1 MEQGKNEDT
10 DMGKKID
17 LETLRQQ
24 IQGLPIDKELKH
36 DLLDAISDKK
46 RYGLV
51 WEESEEEAQEIMQEY
66 LPVFK
71 EDESKRLDSAPE
83 GSPNHVLI
91 EGDNLN
97 ALTALTYTHAGK
109 IDVIYIDPPYNTG
122 NKDFVYNDSF
132 VDKED
137 GYRHS
142 KWLSFMNKRL
152 KIAKKLLSD
161 KGVIFISI
169 DDNEQAQVKLL
180 CDEIF
185 GEINFIATLPT
196 IMNLKGNQ
204 DEFGFAGTHEYT
216 LVYCLCHDI
225 CSLNQLPVEE
235 EELDDWLSDEKG
247 YYKKG
252 ANLKSTGINAPKERR
267 PNLYYPILV
276 DSKTLVVST
285 ISEEEFSKIYNR
297 DLKQH
302 NEFYIA
308 ELRNKYEKLGYYFLL
323 PITNGKGM
331 SWRWSWQKVK
341 TTSAEIIVN
350 VNGNDVSLYKKQRP
364 QMGDLPSKKPK
375 SVFYKPEYSS
385 GNGKAEIVSILG
397 DNIFGYPKPLRLM
410 VDILTI
416 ASSTDATILDFFA
429 GSGTTLHATMQLNS
443 EDGGHR
449 QCILVTNNENGICE
463 KVTYERNKRVIQ
475 GYTTPKGEQVPGLT
489 NNNLRYY
496 KTEFVPR
503 ENSVKNRRALMASCI
518 DLLCIKNNIY
528 HEKETFGGR
537 KFKKSV
543 LRYFKD
549 NAGQMLVVLD
559 ERVISL
565 IVPMMAEI
573 ATKDN
578 PLKVYVYSDGAYAY
592 DDEFKEV
599 LPFIQLSALPAAFI
613 QALESEDVLPEQK
626 VKEEEIAEFNEEE
639 MQEALNDT
647 YNYVEKEG
655 DNDND

>member
-1 MEQGKNEDT
+1 
-10 DMGKKID
+10 MGKKID
-17 LETLRQQ
+17 LQTLRQQ
-24 IQGLPIDKELKH
+24 IQEFPIDKELKH
-36 DLLDAISDKK
+36 DLLEAISDKK

-51 WEESEEEAQEIMQEY
+51 WEEGEEEAQEIMQEY

-71 EDESKRLDSAPE
+71 EDESKRLDSVPE

-142 KWLSFMNKRL
+142 KWLSFMDKRL

-169 DDNEQAQVKLL
+169 DDNEQASLRLL
-180 CDEIF
+180 CDEVF
-185 GEINFIATLPT
+185 GEHNCLVNMVWDLGSGTSAGHFTRAHEYILVYALNRNNIPNFSGGEGVIDDRAIKKKSIKNAESEYFFKAGTKFEASDGFELTGEWGGSEKTRLVKGRFICENKQLKEDVVLAACWTQRNQMDSFFSGKETFDSKGQKVLEFYFRDNGKLYCRKERDTINPPSVLRNIATTKQGSAL
-196 IMNLKGNQ
+196 LKDMFDGQ
-204 DEFGFAGTHEYT
+204 
-216 LVYCLCHDI
+216 
-225 CSLNQLPVEE
+225 
-235 EELDDWLSDEKG
+235 
-247 YYKKG
+247 
-252 ANLKSTGINAPKERR
+252 
-267 PNLYYPILV
+267 
-276 DSKTLVVST
+276 VVFD
-285 ISEEEFSKIYNR
+285 FSKPI
-297 DLKQH
+297 
-302 NEFYIA
+302 
-308 ELRNKYEKLGYYFLL
+308 KLLQFLL
-323 PITNGKGM
+323 SLRSPN
-331 SWRWSWQKVK
+331 
-341 TTSAEIIVN
+341 AIV
-350 VNGNDVSLYKKQRP
+350 
-364 QMGDLPSKKPK
+364 
-375 SVFYKPEYSS
+375 
-385 GNGKAEIVSILG
+385 
-397 DNIFGYPKPLRLM
+397 
-410 VDILTI
+410 
-416 ASSTDATILDFFA
+416 LDFFA

-528 HEKETFGGR
+528 HEEESFGGR

-543 LRYFKD
+543 LRYFKN

-559 ERVISL
+559 ERVVSL
-565 IVPMMAEI
+565 IVPMIAEV

-599 LPFIQLSALPAAFI
+599 LPFIELSALPAAFI

-639 MQEALNDT
+639 MQEALHDT
-647 YNYVEKEG
+647 YNYVEKKG

>member
-1 MEQGKNEDT
+1 MEQGKNENT

-17 LETLRQQ
+17 LQTLRQQ
-24 IQGLPIDKELKH
+24 IQEFPIDKELKH
-36 DLLDAISDKK
+36 DLLEAISDKK

-71 EDESKRLDSAPE
+71 EDESKRLDSVPE

-142 KWLSFMNKRL
+142 KWLSFMDKRL

-169 DDNEQAQVKLL
+169 DDNEQASLRLL
-180 CDEIF
+180 CDEVF
-185 GEINFIATLPT
+185 GEHNCLVNMVWDLGSGTSAGHFTRAHEYILVYALNRNNIPNFSGGEGVIDDRAIKKKSIKNAESEYFFKAGTKFEASDGFELTGEWGGSEKTRLVKGRFICENKQLKEDVVLAACWTQRNQMDSFFSGKETFDSKGQKVLEFYFRDNGKLYCRKERDTINPPSVLRNIATTKQGSAL
-196 IMNLKGNQ
+196 LKDMFDGQ
-204 DEFGFAGTHEYT
+204 
-216 LVYCLCHDI
+216 
-225 CSLNQLPVEE
+225 
-235 EELDDWLSDEKG
+235 
-247 YYKKG
+247 
-252 ANLKSTGINAPKERR
+252 
-267 PNLYYPILV
+267 
-276 DSKTLVVST
+276 VVFD
-285 ISEEEFSKIYNR
+285 FSKPI
-297 DLKQH
+297 
-302 NEFYIA
+302 
-308 ELRNKYEKLGYYFLL
+308 KLLQFLL
-323 PITNGKGM
+323 SLRSPN
-331 SWRWSWQKVK
+331 
-341 TTSAEIIVN
+341 AIV
-350 VNGNDVSLYKKQRP
+350 
-364 QMGDLPSKKPK
+364 
-375 SVFYKPEYSS
+375 
-385 GNGKAEIVSILG
+385 
-397 DNIFGYPKPLRLM
+397 
-410 VDILTI
+410 
-416 ASSTDATILDFFA
+416 LDFFA

-443 EDGGHR
+443 EDEGHR

-528 HEKETFGGR
+528 HEEESFGGR

-543 LRYFKD
+543 LRYFKN

-559 ERVISL
+559 ERVVSL
-565 IVPMMAEI
+565 IVPMIAEV

-599 LPFIQLSALPAAFI
+599 LPFIELSALPAAFI

-639 MQEALNDT
+639 MQEALHDT
-647 YNYVEKEG
+647 YNYVEKKG

>member
-1 MEQGKNEDT
+1 MEQGKNENT

-17 LETLRQQ
+17 LQTLRQQ
-24 IQGLPIDKELKH
+24 IQEFPIDKELKH
-36 DLLDAISDKK
+36 DLLEAISDKK

-71 EDESKRLDSAPE
+71 EDESKRLDSVPE

-142 KWLSFMNKRL
+142 KWLSFMDKRL

-169 DDNEQAQVKLL
+169 DDNEQASLRLL
-180 CDEIF
+180 CDEVF
-185 GEINFIATLPT
+185 GEHNCLVNMVWDLGSGTSAGHFTRAHEYILVYALNRNNIPNFSGGEGVIDDRAIKKKSIKNAESEYFFKAGTKFEASDGFELTGEWGGSEKTRLVKGRFICENKQLKEDVVLAACWTQRNQMDSFFSGKETFDSKGQKVLEFYFRDNGKLYCRKERDTINPPSVLRNIATTKQGSAL
-196 IMNLKGNQ
+196 LKDMFDGQ
-204 DEFGFAGTHEYT
+204 
-216 LVYCLCHDI
+216 
-225 CSLNQLPVEE
+225 
-235 EELDDWLSDEKG
+235 
-247 YYKKG
+247 
-252 ANLKSTGINAPKERR
+252 
-267 PNLYYPILV
+267 
-276 DSKTLVVST
+276 VVFD
-285 ISEEEFSKIYNR
+285 FSKPI
-297 DLKQH
+297 
-302 NEFYIA
+302 
-308 ELRNKYEKLGYYFLL
+308 KLLQFLL
-323 PITNGKGM
+323 SLRSPN
-331 SWRWSWQKVK
+331 
-341 TTSAEIIVN
+341 AIV
-350 VNGNDVSLYKKQRP
+350 
-364 QMGDLPSKKPK
+364 
-375 SVFYKPEYSS
+375 
-385 GNGKAEIVSILG
+385 
-397 DNIFGYPKPLRLM
+397 
-410 VDILTI
+410 
-416 ASSTDATILDFFA
+416 LDFFA
-429 GSGTTLHATMQLNS
+429 GSGTTLHTTMQLNS

-528 HEKETFGGR
+528 HEEESFGGR

-543 LRYFKD
+543 LRYFKN

-559 ERVISL
+559 ERVVSL
-565 IVPMMAEI
+565 IVPMIAEV

-599 LPFIQLSALPAAFI
+599 LPFIELSALPAAFI

-639 MQEALNDT
+639 MQEALHDT
-647 YNYVEKEG
+647 YNYVEKKG

>member
-1 MEQGKNEDT
+1 
-10 DMGKKID
+10 MGKKID
-17 LETLRQQ
+17 LQTLRQQ
-24 IQGLPIDKELKH
+24 IQEFPIDKELKH
-36 DLLDAISDKK
+36 DLLEAISDKK

-71 EDESKRLDSAPE
+71 EDESKRLDSVPE

-142 KWLSFMNKRL
+142 KWLSFMDKRL

-169 DDNEQAQVKLL
+169 DDNEQASLRLL
-180 CDEIF
+180 CDEVF
-185 GEINFIATLPT
+185 GEHNCLVNMVWDLGSGTSAGHFTRAHEYILVYALNRNNIPNFSGGEGVIDDRAIKKKSIKNAESEYFFKAGTKFEASDGFELTGEWGGSEKTRLVKGRFICENKQLKEDVVLAACWTQRNQMDSFFSGKETFDSKGQKVLEFYFRDNGKLYCRKERDTINPPSVLRNIATTKQGSAL
-196 IMNLKGNQ
+196 LKDMFDGQ
-204 DEFGFAGTHEYT
+204 
-216 LVYCLCHDI
+216 
-225 CSLNQLPVEE
+225 
-235 EELDDWLSDEKG
+235 
-247 YYKKG
+247 
-252 ANLKSTGINAPKERR
+252 
-267 PNLYYPILV
+267 
-276 DSKTLVVST
+276 VVFD
-285 ISEEEFSKIYNR
+285 FSKPI
-297 DLKQH
+297 
-302 NEFYIA
+302 
-308 ELRNKYEKLGYYFLL
+308 KLLQFLL
-323 PITNGKGM
+323 SLRSPN
-331 SWRWSWQKVK
+331 
-341 TTSAEIIVN
+341 AIV
-350 VNGNDVSLYKKQRP
+350 
-364 QMGDLPSKKPK
+364 
-375 SVFYKPEYSS
+375 
-385 GNGKAEIVSILG
+385 
-397 DNIFGYPKPLRLM
+397 
-410 VDILTI
+410 
-416 ASSTDATILDFFA
+416 LDFFA

-475 GYTTPKGEQVPGLT
+475 GYTTPKGEQVLGLT

-528 HEKETFGGR
+528 HEEESFGGR

-543 LRYFKD
+543 LRYFKN

-559 ERVISL
+559 ERVVSL
-565 IVPMMAEI
+565 IVPMIAEV

-599 LPFIQLSALPAAFI
+599 LPFIELSALPAAFI

-639 MQEALNDT
+639 MQEALHDT
-647 YNYVEKEG
+647 YNYVEKKG

>member
-1 MEQGKNEDT
+1 
-10 DMGKKID
+10 MGKKID
-17 LETLRQQ
+17 LQTLRQQ
-24 IQGLPIDKELKH
+24 IQEFPIDKELKH
-36 DLLDAISDKK
+36 DLLEAISDKK

-71 EDESKRLDSAPE
+71 EDESKRLDSVPE

-142 KWLSFMNKRL
+142 KWLSFMDKRL

-169 DDNEQAQVKLL
+169 DDNEQASLRLL
-180 CDEIF
+180 CDEVF
-185 GEINFIATLPT
+185 GEHNCLVNMVWDLGSGTSAGHFTRAHEYILVYALNRNNIPNFSGGEGVIDDRAIKKKSIKNAESEYFFKAGTKFEASDGFELTGEWGGSEKTRLVKGRFICENKQLKEDVVLAACWTQRNQMDSFFSGKETFDSKGQKVLEFYFRDNGKLYCRKERDTINPPSVLRNIATTKQGSAL
-196 IMNLKGNQ
+196 LKDMFDGQ
-204 DEFGFAGTHEYT
+204 
-216 LVYCLCHDI
+216 
-225 CSLNQLPVEE
+225 
-235 EELDDWLSDEKG
+235 
-247 YYKKG
+247 
-252 ANLKSTGINAPKERR
+252 
-267 PNLYYPILV
+267 
-276 DSKTLVVST
+276 VVFD
-285 ISEEEFSKIYNR
+285 FSKPI
-297 DLKQH
+297 
-302 NEFYIA
+302 
-308 ELRNKYEKLGYYFLL
+308 KLLQFLL
-323 PITNGKGM
+323 SLRSPN
-331 SWRWSWQKVK
+331 
-341 TTSAEIIVN
+341 AIV
-350 VNGNDVSLYKKQRP
+350 
-364 QMGDLPSKKPK
+364 
-375 SVFYKPEYSS
+375 
-385 GNGKAEIVSILG
+385 
-397 DNIFGYPKPLRLM
+397 
-410 VDILTI
+410 
-416 ASSTDATILDFFA
+416 LDFFA

-528 HEKETFGGR
+528 HEEESFGGR

-543 LRYFKD
+543 LRYFKN

-559 ERVISL
+559 ERVASL
-565 IVPMMAEI
+565 IVPMITEV

-599 LPFIQLSALPAAFI
+599 LPFIELSALPAAFI

-639 MQEALNDT
+639 MQEALHDT
-647 YNYVEKEG
+647 YNYVEKKG

>member
-1 MEQGKNEDT
+1 
-10 DMGKKID
+10 MGKKID
-17 LETLRQQ
+17 LQTLRQQ
-24 IQGLPIDKELKH
+24 IQEFPIDKELKH
-36 DLLDAISDKK
+36 DLLEAISDKK

-142 KWLSFMNKRL
+142 KWLSFMDKRL

-169 DDNEQAQVKLL
+169 DDNEQASLRLL
-180 CDEIF
+180 CDEVF
-185 GEINFIATLPT
+185 GEHNCLVNMVWDLGSGTSAGHFTRAHEYILVYALNRNNIPNFSGGEGVIDDRAIKKKSIKNAESEYFFKAGTKFEASDGFELTGEWGGSEKTRLVKGRFICENKQLKEDVVLAACWTQRNQMDSFFSGKETFDSKGQKVLEFYFRDNGKLYCRKERDTINPPSVLRNIATTKQGSAL
-196 IMNLKGNQ
+196 LKDMFDGQ
-204 DEFGFAGTHEYT
+204 
-216 LVYCLCHDI
+216 
-225 CSLNQLPVEE
+225 
-235 EELDDWLSDEKG
+235 
-247 YYKKG
+247 
-252 ANLKSTGINAPKERR
+252 
-267 PNLYYPILV
+267 
-276 DSKTLVVST
+276 VVFD
-285 ISEEEFSKIYNR
+285 FSKPI
-297 DLKQH
+297 
-302 NEFYIA
+302 
-308 ELRNKYEKLGYYFLL
+308 KLLQFLL
-323 PITNGKGM
+323 SLRSPN
-331 SWRWSWQKVK
+331 
-341 TTSAEIIVN
+341 AIV
-350 VNGNDVSLYKKQRP
+350 
-364 QMGDLPSKKPK
+364 
-375 SVFYKPEYSS
+375 
-385 GNGKAEIVSILG
+385 
-397 DNIFGYPKPLRLM
+397 
-410 VDILTI
+410 
-416 ASSTDATILDFFA
+416 LDFFA

-475 GYTTPKGEQVPGLT
+475 GYTTPKGEQVLGLT

-503 ENSVKNRRALMASCI
+503 ENSAKNRRTLMASCI

-528 HEKETFGGR
+528 YEEETFGGR

-549 NAGQMLVVLD
+549 ETRQMLVVLD
-559 ERVISL
+559 ERVVSL
-565 IVPMMAEI
+565 IVPMIAEV

-599 LPFIQLSALPAAFI
+599 LPFIELSALPAAFI

-639 MQEALNDT
+639 MQEALHDT
-647 YNYVEKEG
+647 YNYVEKKG

>member
-1 MEQGKNEDT
+1 
-10 DMGKKID
+10 MGKKID
-17 LETLRQQ
+17 LQTLRQQ
-24 IQGLPIDKELKH
+24 IQEFPIDKELKH
-36 DLLDAISDKK
+36 DLLEAISDKK

-142 KWLSFMNKRL
+142 KWLSFMDKRL

-169 DDNEQAQVKLL
+169 DDNEQASLRLL
-180 CDEIF
+180 CDEVF
-185 GEINFIATLPT
+185 GEHNCLVNMVWDLGSGTSAGHFTRAHEYILVYALNRNNIPNFSGGEGVIDDRAIKKKSIKNAESEYFFKAGTKFEASDGFELTGEWGGSEKTRLVKGRFICENKQLKEDVVLAACWTQRNQMDSFFSGKETFDSKGQKVLEFYFRDNGKLYCRKERDTINPPSVLRNIATTKQGSAL
-196 IMNLKGNQ
+196 LKDMFDGQ
-204 DEFGFAGTHEYT
+204 
-216 LVYCLCHDI
+216 
-225 CSLNQLPVEE
+225 
-235 EELDDWLSDEKG
+235 
-247 YYKKG
+247 
-252 ANLKSTGINAPKERR
+252 
-267 PNLYYPILV
+267 
-276 DSKTLVVST
+276 VVFD
-285 ISEEEFSKIYNR
+285 FSKPI
-297 DLKQH
+297 
-302 NEFYIA
+302 
-308 ELRNKYEKLGYYFLL
+308 KLLQFLL
-323 PITNGKGM
+323 SLRSPN
-331 SWRWSWQKVK
+331 
-341 TTSAEIIVN
+341 AIV
-350 VNGNDVSLYKKQRP
+350 
-364 QMGDLPSKKPK
+364 
-375 SVFYKPEYSS
+375 
-385 GNGKAEIVSILG
+385 
-397 DNIFGYPKPLRLM
+397 
-410 VDILTI
+410 
-416 ASSTDATILDFFA
+416 LDFFA

-528 HEKETFGGR
+528 QEEESFGGR

-543 LRYFKD
+543 LRYFKN

-559 ERVISL
+559 ERVVSL
-565 IVPMMAEI
+565 IVPMIAEV

-599 LPFIQLSALPAAFI
+599 LPFIELSALPAAFI

-639 MQEALNDT
+639 MQEALHDT
-647 YNYVEKEG
+647 YNYVEKKG

>member
-1 MEQGKNEDT
+1 
-10 DMGKKID
+10 MGKKID
-17 LETLRQQ
+17 LQTLRQQ
-24 IQGLPIDKELKH
+24 IQEFPIDKELKH
-36 DLLDAISDKK
+36 DLLEAISDKK

-71 EDESKRLDSAPE
+71 EDESKRLDSVPE

-142 KWLSFMNKRL
+142 KWLSFMDKRL

-169 DDNEQAQVKLL
+169 DDNEQASLRLL
-180 CDEIF
+180 CDEVF
-185 GEINFIATLPT
+185 GEHNCLVNMVWDLGSGTSAGHFTRAHEYILVYALNRNNIPNFSGGEGVIDDRAIKKKSIKNAESEYFFKAGTKFEASDGFELTGEWGGSEKTRLVKGRFICENKQLKEDVVLAACWTQRNQMDSFFSGKETFDSKGQKVLEFYFRDNGKLYCRKERDTINPPSVLRNIATTKQGSAL
-196 IMNLKGNQ
+196 LKDMFDGQ
-204 DEFGFAGTHEYT
+204 
-216 LVYCLCHDI
+216 
-225 CSLNQLPVEE
+225 
-235 EELDDWLSDEKG
+235 
-247 YYKKG
+247 
-252 ANLKSTGINAPKERR
+252 
-267 PNLYYPILV
+267 
-276 DSKTLVVST
+276 VVFD
-285 ISEEEFSKIYNR
+285 FSKPI
-297 DLKQH
+297 
-302 NEFYIA
+302 
-308 ELRNKYEKLGYYFLL
+308 KLLQFLL
-323 PITNGKGM
+323 SLRSPN
-331 SWRWSWQKVK
+331 
-341 TTSAEIIVN
+341 AIV
-350 VNGNDVSLYKKQRP
+350 
-364 QMGDLPSKKPK
+364 
-375 SVFYKPEYSS
+375 
-385 GNGKAEIVSILG
+385 
-397 DNIFGYPKPLRLM
+397 
-410 VDILTI
+410 
-416 ASSTDATILDFFA
+416 LDFFA
-429 GSGTTLHATMQLNS
+429 GSGTTLHTTMQLNS

-528 HEKETFGGR
+528 HEEESFGGR

-543 LRYFKD
+543 LRYFKN

-559 ERVISL
+559 ERVVSL
-565 IVPMMAEI
+565 IVPMIAEV

-599 LPFIQLSALPAAFI
+599 LPFIELSALPAAFI

-639 MQEALNDT
+639 MQEALHDT
-647 YNYVEKEG
+647 YNYVEKKG

>member
-1 MEQGKNEDT
+1 
-10 DMGKKID
+10 MGKKID
-17 LETLRQQ
+17 LQTLRQQ
-24 IQGLPIDKELKH
+24 IQEFPIDKELKH
-36 DLLDAISDKK
+36 DLLEAISDKK

-71 EDESKRLDSAPE
+71 EDESKRLDSVPE

-142 KWLSFMNKRL
+142 KWLSFMDKRL

-169 DDNEQAQVKLL
+169 DDNEQASLRLL
-180 CDEIF
+180 CDEVF
-185 GEINFIATLPT
+185 GEHNCLVNMVWDLGSGTSAGHFTRAHEYILVYALNRNNIPNFSGGEGVIDDRAIKKKSIKNAESEYFFKAGTKFEASDGFELTGEWGGSEKTRLVKGRFICENKQLKEDVVLAACWTQRNQMDSFFSGKETFDSKGQKVLEFYFRDNGKLYCRKERDTINPPSVLRNIATTKQGSAL
-196 IMNLKGNQ
+196 LKDMFDGQ
-204 DEFGFAGTHEYT
+204 
-216 LVYCLCHDI
+216 
-225 CSLNQLPVEE
+225 
-235 EELDDWLSDEKG
+235 
-247 YYKKG
+247 
-252 ANLKSTGINAPKERR
+252 
-267 PNLYYPILV
+267 
-276 DSKTLVVST
+276 VVFD
-285 ISEEEFSKIYNR
+285 FSKPI
-297 DLKQH
+297 
-302 NEFYIA
+302 
-308 ELRNKYEKLGYYFLL
+308 KLLQFLL
-323 PITNGKGM
+323 SLRSPN
-331 SWRWSWQKVK
+331 
-341 TTSAEIIVN
+341 AIV
-350 VNGNDVSLYKKQRP
+350 
-364 QMGDLPSKKPK
+364 
-375 SVFYKPEYSS
+375 
-385 GNGKAEIVSILG
+385 
-397 DNIFGYPKPLRLM
+397 
-410 VDILTI
+410 
-416 ASSTDATILDFFA
+416 LDFFA

-528 HEKETFGGR
+528 QEEESFGGR

-543 LRYFKD
+543 LRYFKN

-559 ERVISL
+559 ERVVSL
-565 IVPMMAEI
+565 IVPMIAEV

-599 LPFIQLSALPAAFI
+599 LPFIELSALSAAFI

-639 MQEALNDT
+639 MQEALHDT
-647 YNYVEKEG
+647 YNYVEKKG

>member
-1 MEQGKNEDT
+1 
-10 DMGKKID
+10 MGKKID
-17 LETLRQQ
+17 LQTLRQQ
-24 IQGLPIDKELKH
+24 IQEFPIDKELKH
-36 DLLDAISDKK
+36 DLLEAISDKK

-142 KWLSFMNKRL
+142 KWLSFMDKRL
-152 KIAKKLLSD
+152 NIAKKLLSD

-169 DDNEQAQVKLL
+169 DDNEQASLRLL
-180 CDEIF
+180 CDEVF
-185 GEINFIATLPT
+185 GEHNCLVNMVWDLGSGTSAGHFTRAHEYILVYALNRNNIPNFSGGEGVIDDRAIKKKSIKNAESEYFFKAGTKFEASDGFELTGEWGGSEKTRLVKGRFICENKQLKEDVVLAACWTQRNQMDSFFSGKETFDSKGQKVLEFYFRDNGKLYCRKERDTINPPSVLRNIATTKQGSAL
-196 IMNLKGNQ
+196 LKDMFDGQ
-204 DEFGFAGTHEYT
+204 
-216 LVYCLCHDI
+216 
-225 CSLNQLPVEE
+225 
-235 EELDDWLSDEKG
+235 
-247 YYKKG
+247 
-252 ANLKSTGINAPKERR
+252 
-267 PNLYYPILV
+267 
-276 DSKTLVVST
+276 VVFD
-285 ISEEEFSKIYNR
+285 FSKPI
-297 DLKQH
+297 
-302 NEFYIA
+302 
-308 ELRNKYEKLGYYFLL
+308 KLLQFLL
-323 PITNGKGM
+323 SLRSPN
-331 SWRWSWQKVK
+331 
-341 TTSAEIIVN
+341 AIV
-350 VNGNDVSLYKKQRP
+350 
-364 QMGDLPSKKPK
+364 
-375 SVFYKPEYSS
+375 
-385 GNGKAEIVSILG
+385 
-397 DNIFGYPKPLRLM
+397 
-410 VDILTI
+410 
-416 ASSTDATILDFFA
+416 LDFFA

-528 HEKETFGGR
+528 HEEESFGGR

-543 LRYFKD
+543 LRYFKN

-559 ERVISL
+559 ERVVSL
-565 IVPMMAEI
+565 IVPMIAEV

-599 LPFIQLSALPAAFI
+599 LPFIELSALPAAFI

-639 MQEALNDT
+639 MQEALHDT
-647 YNYVEKEG
+647 YNYVEKKG

>member
-1 MEQGKNEDT
+1 
-10 DMGKKID
+10 MGKKID
-17 LETLRQQ
+17 LQTLRQQ
-24 IQGLPIDKELKH
+24 IQEFPIDKELKH
-36 DLLDAISDKK
+36 DLLEAISDKK

-71 EDESKRLDSAPE
+71 EDESKRLDSVPE

-142 KWLSFMNKRL
+142 KWLSFMDKRL

-169 DDNEQAQVKLL
+169 DDNEQASLRLL
-180 CDEIF
+180 CDEVF
-185 GEINFIATLPT
+185 GEHNCLVNMVWDLGSGTSAGHFTRAHEYILVYALNRNNIPNFSGGEGVIDDRAIKKKSIKNAESEYFFKAGTKFEASDGFELTGEWGGSEKTRLVKGRFICENKQLKEDVVLAACWTQRNQMDSFFSGKETFDSKGQKVLEFCFRDNGKLYCRKERDTINPPSVLRNIATTKQGSAL
-196 IMNLKGNQ
+196 LKDMFDGQ
-204 DEFGFAGTHEYT
+204 
-216 LVYCLCHDI
+216 
-225 CSLNQLPVEE
+225 
-235 EELDDWLSDEKG
+235 
-247 YYKKG
+247 
-252 ANLKSTGINAPKERR
+252 
-267 PNLYYPILV
+267 
-276 DSKTLVVST
+276 VVFD
-285 ISEEEFSKIYNR
+285 FSKPI
-297 DLKQH
+297 
-302 NEFYIA
+302 
-308 ELRNKYEKLGYYFLL
+308 KLLQFLL
-323 PITNGKGM
+323 SLRSPN
-331 SWRWSWQKVK
+331 
-341 TTSAEIIVN
+341 AIV
-350 VNGNDVSLYKKQRP
+350 
-364 QMGDLPSKKPK
+364 
-375 SVFYKPEYSS
+375 
-385 GNGKAEIVSILG
+385 
-397 DNIFGYPKPLRLM
+397 
-410 VDILTI
+410 
-416 ASSTDATILDFFA
+416 LDFFA

-528 HEKETFGGR
+528 HEEESFGGR

-543 LRYFKD
+543 LRYFKN

-559 ERVISL
+559 ERVVSL
-565 IVPMMAEI
+565 IVPMIAEV

-599 LPFIQLSALPAAFI
+599 LPFIELSALPAAFI

-639 MQEALNDT
+639 MQEALHDT
-647 YNYVEKEG
+647 YNYVEKKG

>member
-1 MEQGKNEDT
+1 MEQGKNENT

-17 LETLRQQ
+17 LQTLRQQ
-24 IQGLPIDKELKH
+24 IQEFPIDKELKH
-36 DLLDAISDKK
+36 DLLEAISDKK

-71 EDESKRLDSAPE
+71 EDESKRLDSVPE

-142 KWLSFMNKRL
+142 KWLSFMDKRL

-169 DDNEQAQVKLL
+169 DDNEQASLRLL
-180 CDEIF
+180 CDEVF
-185 GEINFIATLPT
+185 GEHNCLVNMVWDLGSGTSAGHFTRAHEYILVYALNRNNIPNFSGGEGVIDDRAIKKKSIKNAESEYFFKAGTKFEASDGFELTGEWGGSEKTRLVKGRFICENKQLKEDVVLAACWTQRNQMDSFFSGKETFDSKGQKVLEFYFRDNGKLYCRKERDTINPPSVLRNIATTKQGSAL
-196 IMNLKGNQ
+196 LKDMFDGQ
-204 DEFGFAGTHEYT
+204 
-216 LVYCLCHDI
+216 
-225 CSLNQLPVEE
+225 
-235 EELDDWLSDEKG
+235 
-247 YYKKG
+247 
-252 ANLKSTGINAPKERR
+252 
-267 PNLYYPILV
+267 
-276 DSKTLVVST
+276 VVFD
-285 ISEEEFSKIYNR
+285 FSKPI
-297 DLKQH
+297 
-302 NEFYIA
+302 
-308 ELRNKYEKLGYYFLL
+308 KLLQFLL
-323 PITNGKGM
+323 SLRSPN
-331 SWRWSWQKVK
+331 
-341 TTSAEIIVN
+341 AIV
-350 VNGNDVSLYKKQRP
+350 
-364 QMGDLPSKKPK
+364 
-375 SVFYKPEYSS
+375 
-385 GNGKAEIVSILG
+385 
-397 DNIFGYPKPLRLM
+397 
-410 VDILTI
+410 
-416 ASSTDATILDFFA
+416 LDFFA

-528 HEKETFGGR
+528 HEEESFGGR

-543 LRYFKD
+543 LRYFKN

-559 ERVISL
+559 ERVVSL
-565 IVPMMAEI
+565 IVPMITEV

-599 LPFIQLSALPAAFI
+599 LPFIELSALPAAFI

-639 MQEALNDT
+639 MQEALHDT
-647 YNYVEKEG
+647 YNYVEKKG

>member
-1 MEQGKNEDT
+1 
-10 DMGKKID
+10 MGKKID
-17 LETLRQQ
+17 LQTLRQQ
-24 IQGLPIDKELKH
+24 IQEFPIDKELKH
-36 DLLDAISDKK
+36 DLLEAISYKK

-142 KWLSFMNKRL
+142 KWLSFMDKRL

-169 DDNEQAQVKLL
+169 DDNEQASLRLL
-180 CDEIF
+180 CDEVF
-185 GEINFIATLPT
+185 GEHNCLVNMVWDLGSGTSAGHFTRAHEYILVYALNRNNIPNFSGGEGVIDDRAIKKKSIKNAESEYFFKAGTKFEASDGFELTGEWGGSEKTRLVKGRFICENKQLKEDVVLAACWTQRNQMDSFFSGKETFDSKGQKVLEFYFRDNGKLYCRKERDTINPPSVLRNIATTKQGSAL
-196 IMNLKGNQ
+196 LKDMFDGQ
-204 DEFGFAGTHEYT
+204 
-216 LVYCLCHDI
+216 
-225 CSLNQLPVEE
+225 
-235 EELDDWLSDEKG
+235 
-247 YYKKG
+247 
-252 ANLKSTGINAPKERR
+252 
-267 PNLYYPILV
+267 
-276 DSKTLVVST
+276 VVFD
-285 ISEEEFSKIYNR
+285 FSKPI
-297 DLKQH
+297 
-302 NEFYIA
+302 
-308 ELRNKYEKLGYYFLL
+308 KLLQFLL
-323 PITNGKGM
+323 SLRSPN
-331 SWRWSWQKVK
+331 
-341 TTSAEIIVN
+341 AIV
-350 VNGNDVSLYKKQRP
+350 
-364 QMGDLPSKKPK
+364 
-375 SVFYKPEYSS
+375 
-385 GNGKAEIVSILG
+385 
-397 DNIFGYPKPLRLM
+397 
-410 VDILTI
+410 
-416 ASSTDATILDFFA
+416 LDFFA

-528 HEKETFGGR
+528 QEEESFGGR

-543 LRYFKD
+543 LRYFKN

-559 ERVISL
+559 ERVVSL
-565 IVPMMAEI
+565 IVPMIAEV

-578 PLKVYVYSDGAYAY
+578 PMKVYVYSDGAYAY

-599 LPFIQLSALPAAFI
+599 LPFIELSALPAAFI

-639 MQEALNDT
+639 MQEALHDT
-647 YNYVEKEG
+647 YNYVEKKG

>member
-1 MEQGKNEDT
+1 
-10 DMGKKID
+10 MGKKID
-17 LETLRQQ
+17 LQTLRQQ
-24 IQGLPIDKELKH
+24 IQEFPIDKELKH
-36 DLLDAISDKK
+36 DLLEAISDKK

-71 EDESKRLDSAPE
+71 EDESKRLDSVPE

-142 KWLSFMNKRL
+142 KWLSFMDKRL

-169 DDNEQAQVKLL
+169 DDNEQASLRLL
-180 CDEIF
+180 CDEVF
-185 GEINFIATLPT
+185 GEHNCLVNMVWDLGSVISAGHFTRAHEYILVYALNRNNIPNFSGGEGVIDDRAIKKKSIKNAESEYFFKAGTKFEASDGFELTGEWGGSEKTRLVKGRFICENKQLKEDVVLAACWTQRNQMDSFFSGKETFDSKGQKVLEFYFRDNGKLYCRKERDTINPPSVLRNIATTKQGSAL
-196 IMNLKGNQ
+196 LKDMFDGQ
-204 DEFGFAGTHEYT
+204 
-216 LVYCLCHDI
+216 
-225 CSLNQLPVEE
+225 
-235 EELDDWLSDEKG
+235 
-247 YYKKG
+247 
-252 ANLKSTGINAPKERR
+252 
-267 PNLYYPILV
+267 
-276 DSKTLVVST
+276 VVFD
-285 ISEEEFSKIYNR
+285 FSKPI
-297 DLKQH
+297 
-302 NEFYIA
+302 
-308 ELRNKYEKLGYYFLL
+308 KLLQFLL
-323 PITNGKGM
+323 SLRSPN
-331 SWRWSWQKVK
+331 
-341 TTSAEIIVN
+341 AIV
-350 VNGNDVSLYKKQRP
+350 
-364 QMGDLPSKKPK
+364 
-375 SVFYKPEYSS
+375 
-385 GNGKAEIVSILG
+385 
-397 DNIFGYPKPLRLM
+397 
-410 VDILTI
+410 
-416 ASSTDATILDFFA
+416 LDFFA

-528 HEKETFGGR
+528 HEEESFGGR

-543 LRYFKD
+543 LRYFKN

-559 ERVISL
+559 ERVVSL
-565 IVPMMAEI
+565 IVPMIAEV

-599 LPFIQLSALPAAFI
+599 LPFIELSALPAAFI

-639 MQEALNDT
+639 MQEALHDT
-647 YNYVEKEG
+647 YNYVEKKG

>member
-1 MEQGKNEDT
+1 
-10 DMGKKID
+10 MGKKID
-17 LETLRQQ
+17 LQTLRQQ
-24 IQGLPIDKELKH
+24 IQEFPIDKELKH
-36 DLLDAISDKK
+36 DLLEAISDKK

-71 EDESKRLDSAPE
+71 EDESKRLDSVPE

-142 KWLSFMNKRL
+142 KWLSFMDKRL

-169 DDNEQAQVKLL
+169 DDNEQASLRLL

-185 GEINFIATLPT
+185 GEHNCLVNMVWDLGSGTSAGHFTRAHEYILVYALNRNNIPNFSGGEGVIDDRAIKKKSIKNAESEYFFKAGTKFEASDGFELTGEWGGSEKTRLVKGRFICENKQLKEDVVLAACWTQRNQMDSFFSGKETFDSKGQKVLEFYFRDNGKLYCRKERDTINPPSVLRNIATTKQGSAL
-196 IMNLKGNQ
+196 LKDMFDGQ
-204 DEFGFAGTHEYT
+204 
-216 LVYCLCHDI
+216 
-225 CSLNQLPVEE
+225 
-235 EELDDWLSDEKG
+235 
-247 YYKKG
+247 
-252 ANLKSTGINAPKERR
+252 
-267 PNLYYPILV
+267 
-276 DSKTLVVST
+276 VVFD
-285 ISEEEFSKIYNR
+285 FSKPI
-297 DLKQH
+297 
-302 NEFYIA
+302 
-308 ELRNKYEKLGYYFLL
+308 KLLQFLL
-323 PITNGKGM
+323 SLRSPN
-331 SWRWSWQKVK
+331 
-341 TTSAEIIVN
+341 AIV
-350 VNGNDVSLYKKQRP
+350 
-364 QMGDLPSKKPK
+364 
-375 SVFYKPEYSS
+375 
-385 GNGKAEIVSILG
+385 
-397 DNIFGYPKPLRLM
+397 
-410 VDILTI
+410 
-416 ASSTDATILDFFA
+416 LDFFA

-475 GYTTPKGEQVPGLT
+475 GYTTPKGEQVLGLT

-528 HEKETFGGR
+528 HEEESFGGR

-543 LRYFKD
+543 LRYFKN

-559 ERVISL
+559 ERVVSL
-565 IVPMMAEI
+565 IVPMIAEV

-599 LPFIQLSALPAAFI
+599 LPFIELSALPAAFI

-639 MQEALNDT
+639 MQEALHDT
-647 YNYVEKEG
+647 YNYVEKKG

>member
-1 MEQGKNEDT
+1 
-10 DMGKKID
+10 MGKKID
-17 LETLRQQ
+17 LQTLRQQ
-24 IQGLPIDKELKH
+24 IQEFPIDKELKH
-36 DLLDAISDKK
+36 DLLEAISDKK

-142 KWLSFMNKRL
+142 KWLSFMDKRL

-169 DDNEQAQVKLL
+169 DDNEQASLRLL
-180 CDEIF
+180 CDEVF
-185 GEINFIATLPT
+185 GEHNCLVNMVWDLGSGTSAGHFTRAHEYILVYALNRNNIPNFSGGEGVIDDRAIKKKSIKNAESEYFFKAGTKFEASDGFELTGEWGGSEKTRLVKGRFICENKQLKEDVVLAACWTQRNQMDSFFSGKETFDSKGQKVLEFYFRDNGKLYCRKERDTINPPSVLRNIATTKQGSAL
-196 IMNLKGNQ
+196 LKDMFDGQ
-204 DEFGFAGTHEYT
+204 
-216 LVYCLCHDI
+216 
-225 CSLNQLPVEE
+225 
-235 EELDDWLSDEKG
+235 
-247 YYKKG
+247 
-252 ANLKSTGINAPKERR
+252 
-267 PNLYYPILV
+267 
-276 DSKTLVVST
+276 VVFD
-285 ISEEEFSKIYNR
+285 FSKPI
-297 DLKQH
+297 
-302 NEFYIA
+302 
-308 ELRNKYEKLGYYFLL
+308 KLLQFLL
-323 PITNGKGM
+323 SLRSPN
-331 SWRWSWQKVK
+331 
-341 TTSAEIIVN
+341 AIV
-350 VNGNDVSLYKKQRP
+350 
-364 QMGDLPSKKPK
+364 
-375 SVFYKPEYSS
+375 
-385 GNGKAEIVSILG
+385 
-397 DNIFGYPKPLRLM
+397 
-410 VDILTI
+410 
-416 ASSTDATILDFFA
+416 LDFFA

-475 GYTTPKGEQVPGLT
+475 GYTTPKGEQVLGLT

-528 HEKETFGGR
+528 HEEESFGGR

-543 LRYFKD
+543 LRYFKN

-559 ERVISL
+559 ERVVSL
-565 IVPMMAEI
+565 IVPMIAEV

-599 LPFIQLSALPAAFI
+599 LPFIELSALPAAFI

-639 MQEALNDT
+639 MQEALHDT
-647 YNYVEKEG
+647 YNYVEKKG

>member
-1 MEQGKNEDT
+1 MEQGKNENT

-17 LETLRQQ
+17 LQTLRQQ
-24 IQGLPIDKELKH
+24 IQEFPIDKELKH
-36 DLLDAISDKK
+36 DLLEAISDKK

-71 EDESKRLDSAPE
+71 EDESKRLDSVPE

-142 KWLSFMNKRL
+142 KWLSFMDKRL

-169 DDNEQAQVKLL
+169 DDNEQASLRLL
-180 CDEIF
+180 CDEVF
-185 GEINFIATLPT
+185 GEHNCLVNMVWDLGSGTSAGHFTRAHEYILVYALNRNNIPNFSGGEGVIDDRAIKKKSIKNAESEYFFKAGTKFEASDGFELTGEWGGSEKTRLVKGRFICENKQLKEDVVLAACWTQRNQMDSFFSGKETFDSKGQKVLEFYFRDNGKLYCRKERDTINPPSVLRNIATTKQGSAL
-196 IMNLKGNQ
+196 LKDMFDGQ
-204 DEFGFAGTHEYT
+204 
-216 LVYCLCHDI
+216 
-225 CSLNQLPVEE
+225 
-235 EELDDWLSDEKG
+235 
-247 YYKKG
+247 
-252 ANLKSTGINAPKERR
+252 
-267 PNLYYPILV
+267 
-276 DSKTLVVST
+276 VVFD
-285 ISEEEFSKIYNR
+285 FSKPI
-297 DLKQH
+297 
-302 NEFYIA
+302 
-308 ELRNKYEKLGYYFLL
+308 KLLQFLL
-323 PITNGKGM
+323 SLRSPN
-331 SWRWSWQKVK
+331 
-341 TTSAEIIVN
+341 AIV
-350 VNGNDVSLYKKQRP
+350 
-364 QMGDLPSKKPK
+364 
-375 SVFYKPEYSS
+375 
-385 GNGKAEIVSILG
+385 
-397 DNIFGYPKPLRLM
+397 
-410 VDILTI
+410 
-416 ASSTDATILDFFA
+416 LDFFA

-528 HEKETFGGR
+528 HEEESFGGR

-543 LRYFKD
+543 LRYFKN

-559 ERVISL
+559 ERVVSL
-565 IVPMMAEI
+565 IVPMIAEV

-599 LPFIQLSALPAAFI
+599 LPFIELSALPAAFI

-639 MQEALNDT
+639 MQEALHDT
-647 YNYVEKEG
+647 YNYVEKKG
-655 DNDND
+655 YNDND

>member
-1 MEQGKNEDT
+1 
-10 DMGKKID
+10 MGKKID
-17 LETLRQQ
+17 LQTLRQQ
-24 IQGLPIDKELKH
+24 IQEFPIDKELKH
-36 DLLDAISDKK
+36 DLLEAISDKK

-71 EDESKRLDSAPE
+71 EDESKRLDSVPE

-142 KWLSFMNKRL
+142 KWLSFMDKRL

-169 DDNEQAQVKLL
+169 DDNEQASLRLL
-180 CDEIF
+180 CDEVF
-185 GEINFIATLPT
+185 GEHNCLVNMVWDLGSGTSAGHFTRAHEYILVYALNRNNIPNFSGGEGVIDDRAIKKKSIKNAESEYFFKAGTKFEASDGFELTGEWGGSEKTRLVKGRFICENKQLKEDVVLAACWTQRNQMDSFFSGKETFDSKGQKVLEFYFRDNGKLYCRKERDTINPPSVLRNIATTKQGSAL
-196 IMNLKGNQ
+196 LKDMFDGQ
-204 DEFGFAGTHEYT
+204 
-216 LVYCLCHDI
+216 
-225 CSLNQLPVEE
+225 
-235 EELDDWLSDEKG
+235 
-247 YYKKG
+247 
-252 ANLKSTGINAPKERR
+252 
-267 PNLYYPILV
+267 
-276 DSKTLVVST
+276 VVFD
-285 ISEEEFSKIYNR
+285 FSKPI
-297 DLKQH
+297 
-302 NEFYIA
+302 
-308 ELRNKYEKLGYYFLL
+308 KLLQFLL
-323 PITNGKGM
+323 SLRSPN
-331 SWRWSWQKVK
+331 
-341 TTSAEIIVN
+341 AIV
-350 VNGNDVSLYKKQRP
+350 
-364 QMGDLPSKKPK
+364 
-375 SVFYKPEYSS
+375 
-385 GNGKAEIVSILG
+385 
-397 DNIFGYPKPLRLM
+397 
-410 VDILTI
+410 
-416 ASSTDATILDFFA
+416 LDFFA

-518 DLLCIKNNIY
+518 DLLCIKNDIY
-528 HEKETFGGR
+528 HEEESFGGR

-543 LRYFKD
+543 LRYFKN

-559 ERVISL
+559 ERVVSL
-565 IVPMMAEI
+565 IVPMIAEV

-599 LPFIQLSALPAAFI
+599 LPFIELSALPAAFI

-639 MQEALNDT
+639 MQEALHDT
-647 YNYVEKEG
+647 YNYVEKKG

>member
-1 MEQGKNEDT
+1 
-10 DMGKKID
+10 MGKKID
-17 LETLRQQ
+17 LQTLRQQ
-24 IQGLPIDKELKH
+24 IQEFPIDKELKH
-36 DLLDAISDKK
+36 DLLEAISDKK

-71 EDESKRLDSAPE
+71 EDESKRLDSVPE

-142 KWLSFMNKRL
+142 KWLSFMDKRL

-169 DDNEQAQVKLL
+169 DDNEQASLRLL
-180 CDEIF
+180 CDEVF
-185 GEINFIATLPT
+185 GEHNCLVNMVWDLGSGTSAGHFTRAHEYILVYALNRNNIPNFSGGEGVIDDRAIKKKSIKNAESEYFFKAGTKFEASDGFELTGEWGGSEKTRLVKGRFICENKQLKEDVVLAACWTQRNQIDSFFSGKETFDSKGQKVLEFYFRDNGKLYCRKERDTINPPSVLRNIATTKQGSAL
-196 IMNLKGNQ
+196 LKDMFDGQ
-204 DEFGFAGTHEYT
+204 
-216 LVYCLCHDI
+216 
-225 CSLNQLPVEE
+225 
-235 EELDDWLSDEKG
+235 
-247 YYKKG
+247 
-252 ANLKSTGINAPKERR
+252 
-267 PNLYYPILV
+267 
-276 DSKTLVVST
+276 VVFD
-285 ISEEEFSKIYNR
+285 FSKPI
-297 DLKQH
+297 
-302 NEFYIA
+302 
-308 ELRNKYEKLGYYFLL
+308 KLLQFLL
-323 PITNGKGM
+323 SLRSPN
-331 SWRWSWQKVK
+331 
-341 TTSAEIIVN
+341 AIV
-350 VNGNDVSLYKKQRP
+350 
-364 QMGDLPSKKPK
+364 
-375 SVFYKPEYSS
+375 
-385 GNGKAEIVSILG
+385 
-397 DNIFGYPKPLRLM
+397 
-410 VDILTI
+410 
-416 ASSTDATILDFFA
+416 LDFFA

-528 HEKETFGGR
+528 HEEESFGGR

-543 LRYFKD
+543 LRYFKN

-559 ERVISL
+559 ERVVSL
-565 IVPMMAEI
+565 IVPMIAEV

-599 LPFIQLSALPAAFI
+599 LPFIELSALPAAFI

-639 MQEALNDT
+639 MQEALHDT
-647 YNYVEKEG
+647 YNYVEKKG

>member
-1 MEQGKNEDT
+1 
-10 DMGKKID
+10 MGKKID
-17 LETLRQQ
+17 LQTLRQQ
-24 IQGLPIDKELKH
+24 IQEFPIDKELKH
-36 DLLDAISDKK
+36 DLLEAISDKK

-71 EDESKRLDSAPE
+71 EDESKRLDSVPE

-142 KWLSFMNKRL
+142 KWLSFMDKRL

-169 DDNEQAQVKLL
+169 DDNEQASLRLL
-180 CDEIF
+180 CDEVF
-185 GEINFIATLPT
+185 GEHNCLVNMVWDLGSGTSAGHFTRAHEYILVYALNRNNIPNFSGGEGVIDDRAIKKKSIKNAESEYFFKAGTKFEASDGFELTGEWGGSEKTRLVKGRFICENKQLKEDVVLAACWTQRNQMDSFFSGKETFDSKGQKVLEFYFRDNGKLYCRKERDTINPPSVLRNIATTKQGSAL
-196 IMNLKGNQ
+196 LKDMFDGQ
-204 DEFGFAGTHEYT
+204 
-216 LVYCLCHDI
+216 
-225 CSLNQLPVEE
+225 
-235 EELDDWLSDEKG
+235 
-247 YYKKG
+247 
-252 ANLKSTGINAPKERR
+252 
-267 PNLYYPILV
+267 
-276 DSKTLVVST
+276 VVFD
-285 ISEEEFSKIYNR
+285 FSKPI
-297 DLKQH
+297 
-302 NEFYIA
+302 
-308 ELRNKYEKLGYYFLL
+308 KLLQFLL
-323 PITNGKGM
+323 SLRSPN
-331 SWRWSWQKVK
+331 
-341 TTSAEIIVN
+341 AIV
-350 VNGNDVSLYKKQRP
+350 
-364 QMGDLPSKKPK
+364 
-375 SVFYKPEYSS
+375 
-385 GNGKAEIVSILG
+385 
-397 DNIFGYPKPLRLM
+397 
-410 VDILTI
+410 
-416 ASSTDATILDFFA
+416 LDFFA

-475 GYTTPKGEQVPGLT
+475 GYTTPKGEQVLGLT

-528 HEKETFGGR
+528 HEEESFGGR

-559 ERVISL
+559 ERVVSL
-565 IVPMMAEI
+565 IVPMIAEV

-599 LPFIQLSALPAAFI
+599 LPFIELSALPAAFI

-639 MQEALNDT
+639 MQEALHDT
-647 YNYVEKEG
+647 YNYVEKKG

>member
-1 MEQGKNEDT
+1 MEQGKNENT

-17 LETLRQQ
+17 LQTLRQQ
-24 IQGLPIDKELKH
+24 IQEFPIDKELKH
-36 DLLDAISDKK
+36 DLLEAISDKK

-71 EDESKRLDSAPE
+71 EDESKRLDSVPE

-142 KWLSFMNKRL
+142 KWLSFMDKRL

-169 DDNEQAQVKLL
+169 DDNEQASLRLL
-180 CDEIF
+180 CDEVF
-185 GEINFIATLPT
+185 GEHNCLVNMVWDLGSGTSAGHFTRAHEYILVYALNRNNIPNFSGGEGVIDDRAIKKKSIKNAESEYFFKAGTKFEASDGFELTGEWGGSEKTRLVKGRFICENKQLKEDVVLAACWTQRNQMDSFFSGKETFDSKGQKVLEFYFRDNGKLYCRKERDTINPPSVLRNIATTKQGSAL
-196 IMNLKGNQ
+196 LKDMFDGQ
-204 DEFGFAGTHEYT
+204 
-216 LVYCLCHDI
+216 
-225 CSLNQLPVEE
+225 
-235 EELDDWLSDEKG
+235 
-247 YYKKG
+247 
-252 ANLKSTGINAPKERR
+252 
-267 PNLYYPILV
+267 
-276 DSKTLVVST
+276 VVFD
-285 ISEEEFSKIYNR
+285 FSKPI
-297 DLKQH
+297 
-302 NEFYIA
+302 
-308 ELRNKYEKLGYYFLL
+308 KLLQFLL
-323 PITNGKGM
+323 SLRSPN
-331 SWRWSWQKVK
+331 
-341 TTSAEIIVN
+341 AIV
-350 VNGNDVSLYKKQRP
+350 
-364 QMGDLPSKKPK
+364 
-375 SVFYKPEYSS
+375 
-385 GNGKAEIVSILG
+385 
-397 DNIFGYPKPLRLM
+397 
-410 VDILTI
+410 
-416 ASSTDATILDFFA
+416 LDFFA

-528 HEKETFGGR
+528 HEEESFGGR

-543 LRYFKD
+543 LRYFKN

-559 ERVISL
+559 ERVVSL
-565 IVPMMAEI
+565 IVPMIAEV

-599 LPFIQLSALPAAFI
+599 LPFIELSALPAAFI

-639 MQEALNDT
+639 MQEALHDT
-647 YNYVEKEG
+647 YNYVEKKG

>member
-1 MEQGKNEDT
+1 
-10 DMGKKID
+10 MGKKID
-17 LETLRQQ
+17 LQTLRQQ
-24 IQGLPIDKELKH
+24 IQELPIDKELKH
-36 DLLDAISDKK
+36 DLLEAISDKK

-51 WEESEEEAQEIMQEY
+51 WEESEEETLEIMQEY

-142 KWLSFMNKRL
+142 KWLSFMDKRL

-169 DDNEQAQVKLL
+169 DDNEQASLRLL
-180 CDEIF
+180 CDEVF
-185 GEINFIATLPT
+185 GEHNCLVNMVWDLGSGTSAGHFTRAHEYILVYALNRNNIPNFSGGEGVIDDRAIKKKSIKNAESEYFFKAGTKFEASDGFELTGEWGGSEKTRLVKGRFICENKQLKEDVVLAACWTQRNQMDSFFSGKETFDSKGQKVLEFYFRDNGKLYCRKERDTINPPSVLRNIATTKQGSAL
-196 IMNLKGNQ
+196 LKDMFDGQ
-204 DEFGFAGTHEYT
+204 
-216 LVYCLCHDI
+216 
-225 CSLNQLPVEE
+225 
-235 EELDDWLSDEKG
+235 
-247 YYKKG
+247 
-252 ANLKSTGINAPKERR
+252 
-267 PNLYYPILV
+267 
-276 DSKTLVVST
+276 VVFD
-285 ISEEEFSKIYNR
+285 FSKPI
-297 DLKQH
+297 
-302 NEFYIA
+302 
-308 ELRNKYEKLGYYFLL
+308 KLLQFLL
-323 PITNGKGM
+323 SLRSPN
-331 SWRWSWQKVK
+331 
-341 TTSAEIIVN
+341 AIV
-350 VNGNDVSLYKKQRP
+350 
-364 QMGDLPSKKPK
+364 
-375 SVFYKPEYSS
+375 
-385 GNGKAEIVSILG
+385 
-397 DNIFGYPKPLRLM
+397 
-410 VDILTI
+410 
-416 ASSTDATILDFFA
+416 LDFFA
-429 GSGTTLHATMQLNS
+429 GSGTTLHATMQLNA

-503 ENSVKNRRALMASCI
+503 ENSAKNRRTLMASCI

-528 HEKETFGGR
+528 YEEETFGGR

-543 LRYFKD
+543 LRYFKN

-559 ERVISL
+559 ERVVSL
-565 IVPMMAEI
+565 IVPMIAEV

-599 LPFIQLSALPAAFI
+599 LPFIELSALPAAFI

-639 MQEALNDT
+639 MQEALHDT
-647 YNYVEKEG
+647 YNYVEKKG

>member
-1 MEQGKNEDT
+1 
-10 DMGKKID
+10 MGKKLD
-17 LETLRQQ
+17 LQTLRQQ
-24 IQGLPIDKELKH
+24 IQEFPIDKELKH
-36 DLLDAISDKK
+36 DLLEAISDKK

-71 EDESKRLDSAPE
+71 EDESKRLDSVPE

-142 KWLSFMNKRL
+142 KWLSFMDKRL

-169 DDNEQAQVKLL
+169 DDNEQASLRLL
-180 CDEIF
+180 CDEVF
-185 GEINFIATLPT
+185 GEHNCLVNMVWDLGSGTSAGHFTRAHEYILVYALNRNNIPNFSGGEGVIDDRAIKKKSIKNAESEYFFKAGTKFEASDGFELTGEWGGSEKTRLVKGRFICENKQLKEDVVLAACWTQRNQMDSFFSGKETFDSKGQKVLEFYFRDNGKLYCRKERDTINPPSVLRNIATTKQGSAL
-196 IMNLKGNQ
+196 LKDMFDGQ
-204 DEFGFAGTHEYT
+204 
-216 LVYCLCHDI
+216 
-225 CSLNQLPVEE
+225 
-235 EELDDWLSDEKG
+235 
-247 YYKKG
+247 
-252 ANLKSTGINAPKERR
+252 
-267 PNLYYPILV
+267 
-276 DSKTLVVST
+276 VVFD
-285 ISEEEFSKIYNR
+285 FSKPI
-297 DLKQH
+297 
-302 NEFYIA
+302 
-308 ELRNKYEKLGYYFLL
+308 KLLQFLL
-323 PITNGKGM
+323 SLRSPN
-331 SWRWSWQKVK
+331 
-341 TTSAEIIVN
+341 AIV
-350 VNGNDVSLYKKQRP
+350 
-364 QMGDLPSKKPK
+364 
-375 SVFYKPEYSS
+375 
-385 GNGKAEIVSILG
+385 
-397 DNIFGYPKPLRLM
+397 
-410 VDILTI
+410 
-416 ASSTDATILDFFA
+416 LDFFA

-528 HEKETFGGR
+528 HEEESFGGR

-543 LRYFKD
+543 LRYFKN

-559 ERVISL
+559 ERVVSL
-565 IVPMMAEI
+565 IVPMIAEV

-599 LPFIQLSALPAAFI
+599 LPFIELSALPAAFI

-639 MQEALNDT
+639 MQEALHDT
-647 YNYVEKEG
+647 YNYVEKKG

>member
-1 MEQGKNEDT
+1 
-10 DMGKKID
+10 MGKKID
-17 LETLRQQ
+17 LQTLRQQ
-24 IQGLPIDKELKH
+24 IQEFPIDKELKH
-36 DLLDAISDKK
+36 DLLEAISDKK

-51 WEESEEEAQEIMQEY
+51 WEESEEEAQKIMQEY

-71 EDESKRLDSAPE
+71 EDESKRLDSVPE

-142 KWLSFMNKRL
+142 KWLSFMDKRL

-169 DDNEQAQVKLL
+169 DDNEQASLRLL
-180 CDEIF
+180 CDEVF
-185 GEINFIATLPT
+185 GEHNCLVNMVWDLGSGTSAGHFTRAHEYILVYALNRNNIPNFSGGEGVIDDRAIKKKSIKNAESEYFFKAGTKFEASDGFELTGEWGGSEKTRLVKGRFICENKQLKEDVVLAACWTQRNQMDSFFSGKETFDSKGQKVLEFYFRDNGKLYCRKERDTINPPSVLRNIATTKQGSAL
-196 IMNLKGNQ
+196 LKDMFDGQ
-204 DEFGFAGTHEYT
+204 
-216 LVYCLCHDI
+216 
-225 CSLNQLPVEE
+225 
-235 EELDDWLSDEKG
+235 
-247 YYKKG
+247 
-252 ANLKSTGINAPKERR
+252 
-267 PNLYYPILV
+267 
-276 DSKTLVVST
+276 VVFD
-285 ISEEEFSKIYNR
+285 FSKPI
-297 DLKQH
+297 
-302 NEFYIA
+302 
-308 ELRNKYEKLGYYFLL
+308 KLLQFLL
-323 PITNGKGM
+323 SLRSPN
-331 SWRWSWQKVK
+331 
-341 TTSAEIIVN
+341 AIV
-350 VNGNDVSLYKKQRP
+350 
-364 QMGDLPSKKPK
+364 
-375 SVFYKPEYSS
+375 
-385 GNGKAEIVSILG
+385 
-397 DNIFGYPKPLRLM
+397 
-410 VDILTI
+410 
-416 ASSTDATILDFFA
+416 LDFFA

-475 GYTTPKGEQVPGLT
+475 GYTTPKGEQVLGLT

-528 HEKETFGGR
+528 HEEESFGGR

-543 LRYFKD
+543 LRYFKN

-559 ERVISL
+559 ERVVSL
-565 IVPMMAEI
+565 IVPMIAEV

-599 LPFIQLSALPAAFI
+599 LPFIELSALPAAFI

-639 MQEALNDT
+639 MQEALHDT
-647 YNYVEKEG
+647 YNYVEKKG

>member
-1 MEQGKNEDT
+1 
-10 DMGKKID
+10 MGKKID
-17 LETLRQQ
+17 LQALRQQ
-24 IQGLPIDKELKH
+24 VQELQIDKELKH
-36 DLLDAISDKK
+36 KLLEAISEKK

-51 WEESEEEAQEIMQEY
+51 WEESEEEAQEIMREK

-71 EDESKRLDSAPE
+71 EDVSKRLASAPD

-142 KWLSFMNKRL
+142 KWLSFMDKRL
-152 KIAKKLLSD
+152 KIAKKLLSE

-169 DDNEQAQVKLL
+169 DDNEQAQLKML

-185 GEINFIATLPT
+185 SPDKFVATIPWRKRTAKSDVPYYFSQDYEWVLCYANENFTAGIQKDSRKYYETLDFPNRPWRIHDMST
-196 IMNLKGNQ
+196 QRTALERPNSNFTMVNPKNGQKFPVNPLAVWRITKDGFPEYLKENRIVFPGDYDFLKISKPVLRYWKED
-204 DEFGFAGTHEYT
+204 DEKKAGSRFGFTTVSSYINDEVGMTQDGTK
-216 LVYCLCHDI
+216 DI
-225 CSLNQLPVEE
+225 
-235 EELDDWLSDEKG
+235 
-247 YYKKG
+247 
-252 ANLKSTGINAPKERR
+252 
-267 PNLYYPILV
+267 
-276 DSKTLVVST
+276 
-285 ISEEEFSKIYNR
+285 
-297 DLKQH
+297 
-302 NEFYIA
+302 
-308 ELRNKYEKLGYYFLL
+308 
-323 PITNGKGM
+323 
-331 SWRWSWQKVK
+331 
-341 TTSAEIIVN
+341 TS
-350 VNGNDVSLYKKQRP
+350 
-364 QMGDLPSKKPK
+364 
-375 SVFYKPEYSS
+375 
-385 GNGKAEIVSILG
+385 
-397 DNIFGYPKPLRLM
+397 IFGEKAFGFPKPLSLVKYLLR
-410 VDILTI
+410 I
-416 ASSTDATILDFFA
+416 ANPHCKDATILDFFA
-429 GSGTTLHATMQLNS
+429 GSGTTLHAAMQLNS

-463 KVTYERNKRVIQ
+463 NVTYERNKRVIQ

-496 KTEFVPR
+496 KTEFVSR
-503 ENSVKNRRALMASCI
+503 ENSVRNRRALMASCI

-528 HEKETFGGR
+528 HEEETFGGR

-559 ERVISL
+559 ERVVSL
-565 IVPMMAEI
+565 IVPMIAEA
-573 ATKDN
+573 ATKEN

-592 DDEFKEV
+592 DDEFKDV
-599 LPFIQLSALPAAFI
+599 LPFIELSALPDAFV
-613 QALESEDVLPEQK
+613 QALESEDVLPKQN

-639 MQEALNDT
+639 KQEALNDT

-655 DNDND
+655 EGDND

>member
-1 MEQGKNEDT
+1 
-10 DMGKKID
+10 MGKKID
-17 LETLRQQ
+17 LQTLRQQ
-24 IQGLPIDKELKH
+24 IQEFPIDKELKH
-36 DLLDAISDKK
+36 DLLEAISDKK

-71 EDESKRLDSAPE
+71 EDESKRLDSVPE

-142 KWLSFMNKRL
+142 KWLSFMDKRL

-169 DDNEQAQVKLL
+169 DDNEQASLRLL
-180 CDEIF
+180 CDEVF
-185 GEINFIATLPT
+185 GEHNCLVNMVWDLGSGTSAGHFTRAHEYILVYALNRNNIPNFSGGEGVIDDRAIKKKSIKNAESEYFFKAGTKFEASDGFELTGEWGGSEKTRLVKGRFICENKQLKEDVVLAACWTQRNQMDSFFSGKETFDSKGQKVLEFYFRDNGKLYCRKERDTINPPSVLRNIATTKQGSAL
-196 IMNLKGNQ
+196 LKDMFDGQ
-204 DEFGFAGTHEYT
+204 
-216 LVYCLCHDI
+216 
-225 CSLNQLPVEE
+225 
-235 EELDDWLSDEKG
+235 
-247 YYKKG
+247 
-252 ANLKSTGINAPKERR
+252 
-267 PNLYYPILV
+267 
-276 DSKTLVVST
+276 VVFD
-285 ISEEEFSKIYNR
+285 FSKPI
-297 DLKQH
+297 
-302 NEFYIA
+302 
-308 ELRNKYEKLGYYFLL
+308 KLLQFLL
-323 PITNGKGM
+323 SLRSPN
-331 SWRWSWQKVK
+331 
-341 TTSAEIIVN
+341 AIV
-350 VNGNDVSLYKKQRP
+350 
-364 QMGDLPSKKPK
+364 
-375 SVFYKPEYSS
+375 
-385 GNGKAEIVSILG
+385 
-397 DNIFGYPKPLRLM
+397 
-410 VDILTI
+410 
-416 ASSTDATILDFFA
+416 LDFFA

-475 GYTTPKGEQVPGLT
+475 GYTTPKGEQVLGLT

-528 HEKETFGGR
+528 HEEESFGGR
-537 KFKKSV
+537 KLKKSV
-543 LRYFKD
+543 LRYFKN

-559 ERVISL
+559 ERVVSL
-565 IVPMMAEI
+565 IVPMIAEV

-599 LPFIQLSALPAAFI
+599 LPFIELSALPAAFI

-639 MQEALNDT
+639 MQEALHDT
-647 YNYVEKEG
+647 YNYVEKKG

>member
-1 MEQGKNEDT
+1 
-10 DMGKKID
+10 MGKKID
-17 LETLRQQ
+17 LQTLRQQ
-24 IQGLPIDKELKH
+24 IQEFPIDKELKH
-36 DLLDAISDKK
+36 DLLEAISDKK

-142 KWLSFMNKRL
+142 KWLSFMDKRL

-169 DDNEQAQVKLL
+169 DDNEQASLRLL
-180 CDEIF
+180 CDEVF
-185 GEINFIATLPT
+185 GEHNCLVNMVWDLGSGTSAGHFTRAHEYILVYALNRNNIPNFSGGEGVIDDRAIKKKSIKNAESEYFFKAGTKFEASDGFELTGEWGGSEKTRLVKGRFICENKQLKEDVVLAACWTQRNQMDSFFSGKETFDSKGQKVLEFYFRDNGKLYCRKERDTINPPSVLRNIATTKQGSAL
-196 IMNLKGNQ
+196 LKDMFDGQ
-204 DEFGFAGTHEYT
+204 
-216 LVYCLCHDI
+216 
-225 CSLNQLPVEE
+225 
-235 EELDDWLSDEKG
+235 
-247 YYKKG
+247 
-252 ANLKSTGINAPKERR
+252 
-267 PNLYYPILV
+267 
-276 DSKTLVVST
+276 VVFD
-285 ISEEEFSKIYNR
+285 FSKPI
-297 DLKQH
+297 
-302 NEFYIA
+302 
-308 ELRNKYEKLGYYFLL
+308 KLLQFLL
-323 PITNGKGM
+323 SLRSPN
-331 SWRWSWQKVK
+331 
-341 TTSAEIIVN
+341 AIV
-350 VNGNDVSLYKKQRP
+350 
-364 QMGDLPSKKPK
+364 
-375 SVFYKPEYSS
+375 
-385 GNGKAEIVSILG
+385 
-397 DNIFGYPKPLRLM
+397 
-410 VDILTI
+410 
-416 ASSTDATILDFFA
+416 LDFFA

-528 HEKETFGGR
+528 HEEESFGGR

-543 LRYFKD
+543 LRYFKN

-559 ERVISL
+559 ERVVSL
-565 IVPMMAEI
+565 IVPMIAEV

-599 LPFIQLSALPAAFI
+599 LPFIELSALPAAFI
-613 QALESEDVLPEQK
+613 QALESEDVLPKQK

-639 MQEALNDT
+639 MQEALHDT
-647 YNYVEKEG
+647 YNYVEKKG

>member
-1 MEQGKNEDT
+1 
-10 DMGKKID
+10 MGKKID
-17 LETLRQQ
+17 LQTLRQQ
-24 IQGLPIDKELKH
+24 IQEFPIDKELKH
-36 DLLDAISDKK
+36 DLLEAISDKK

-142 KWLSFMNKRL
+142 KWLSFMDKRL

-169 DDNEQAQVKLL
+169 DDNEQASLRLL
-180 CDEIF
+180 CDEVF
-185 GEINFIATLPT
+185 GEHNCLVNMVWDLGSGTSAGHFTRAHEYILVYALNRNNIPNFSGGEGVIDDRAIKKKSIKNAESEYFFKAGTKFEASDGFELTGEWGGSEKTRLVKGRFICENKQLKEDVVLAACWTQRNQMDSFFSGKETFDSKGQKVLEFYFRDNGKLYCRKERDTINPPSVLRNIATTKQGSAL
-196 IMNLKGNQ
+196 LKDMFDGQ
-204 DEFGFAGTHEYT
+204 
-216 LVYCLCHDI
+216 
-225 CSLNQLPVEE
+225 
-235 EELDDWLSDEKG
+235 
-247 YYKKG
+247 
-252 ANLKSTGINAPKERR
+252 
-267 PNLYYPILV
+267 
-276 DSKTLVVST
+276 VVFD
-285 ISEEEFSKIYNR
+285 FSKPI
-297 DLKQH
+297 
-302 NEFYIA
+302 
-308 ELRNKYEKLGYYFLL
+308 KLLQFLL
-323 PITNGKGM
+323 SLRSPN
-331 SWRWSWQKVK
+331 
-341 TTSAEIIVN
+341 AIV
-350 VNGNDVSLYKKQRP
+350 
-364 QMGDLPSKKPK
+364 
-375 SVFYKPEYSS
+375 
-385 GNGKAEIVSILG
+385 
-397 DNIFGYPKPLRLM
+397 
-410 VDILTI
+410 
-416 ASSTDATILDFFA
+416 LDFFA

-443 EDGGHR
+443 EDGCHR

-475 GYTTPKGEQVPGLT
+475 GYTTPKGEQVLGLT

-528 HEKETFGGR
+528 HEEESFGGR

-559 ERVISL
+559 ERVVSL
-565 IVPMMAEI
+565 IVPMIAEV

-599 LPFIQLSALPAAFI
+599 LPFIELSALPAAFI

-639 MQEALNDT
+639 MQEALHDT
-647 YNYVEKEG
+647 YNYVEKKG

>member
-1 MEQGKNEDT
+1 ME
-10 DMGKKID
+10 KKID
-17 LETLRQQ
+17 LQTLRQQ
-24 IQGLPIDKELKH
+24 IQEFPIDKELKH
-36 DLLDAISDKK
+36 DLLEAISDKK

-71 EDESKRLDSAPE
+71 EDESKRLDSVPE

-142 KWLSFMNKRL
+142 KWLSFMDKRL

-169 DDNEQAQVKLL
+169 DDNEQASLRLL
-180 CDEIF
+180 CDEVF
-185 GEINFIATLPT
+185 GEHNCLVNMVWDLGSGTSAGHFTRAHEYILVYALNRNNIPNFSGGEGVIDDRAIKKKSIKNAESEYFFKAGTKFEASDGFELTGEWGGSEKTRLVKGRFICENKQLKEDVVLAACWTQRNQMDSFFSGKETFDSKGQKVLEFYFRDNGKLYCRKERDTINPPSVLRNIATTKQGSAL
-196 IMNLKGNQ
+196 LKDMFDGQ
-204 DEFGFAGTHEYT
+204 
-216 LVYCLCHDI
+216 
-225 CSLNQLPVEE
+225 
-235 EELDDWLSDEKG
+235 
-247 YYKKG
+247 
-252 ANLKSTGINAPKERR
+252 
-267 PNLYYPILV
+267 
-276 DSKTLVVST
+276 VVFD
-285 ISEEEFSKIYNR
+285 FSKPI
-297 DLKQH
+297 
-302 NEFYIA
+302 
-308 ELRNKYEKLGYYFLL
+308 KLLQFLL
-323 PITNGKGM
+323 SLRSPN
-331 SWRWSWQKVK
+331 
-341 TTSAEIIVN
+341 AIV
-350 VNGNDVSLYKKQRP
+350 
-364 QMGDLPSKKPK
+364 
-375 SVFYKPEYSS
+375 
-385 GNGKAEIVSILG
+385 
-397 DNIFGYPKPLRLM
+397 
-410 VDILTI
+410 
-416 ASSTDATILDFFA
+416 LDFFA

-528 HEKETFGGR
+528 HEEESFGGR

-543 LRYFKD
+543 LRYFKN

-559 ERVISL
+559 ERVVSL
-565 IVPMMAEI
+565 IVPMITEV

-599 LPFIQLSALPAAFI
+599 LPFIELSALPAAFI

-639 MQEALNDT
+639 MQEALHDT
-647 YNYVEKEG
+647 YNYVEKKG

>member
-1 MEQGKNEDT
+1 
-10 DMGKKID
+10 MGKKID
-17 LETLRQQ
+17 LQTLRQQ
-24 IQGLPIDKELKH
+24 IQEFPIDKELKH
-36 DLLDAISDKK
+36 DLLEAISDKK

-142 KWLSFMNKRL
+142 KWLSFMDKRL

-169 DDNEQAQVKLL
+169 DDNEQASLRLL
-180 CDEIF
+180 CDEVF
-185 GEINFIATLPT
+185 GEHNCLVNMVWDLGSGTSAGHFTRAHEYILVYALNRNNIPNFSGGEGVIDDRAIKKKSIKNAESEYFFKAGTKFEASDGFELTGEWGGSEKTRLVKGRFICENKQLKEDVVLAACWTQRNQMDSFFSGKETFDSKGQKVLEFYFRDNGKLYCRKERDTINPPSVLRNIATTKQGSAL
-196 IMNLKGNQ
+196 LKDMFDGQ
-204 DEFGFAGTHEYT
+204 
-216 LVYCLCHDI
+216 
-225 CSLNQLPVEE
+225 
-235 EELDDWLSDEKG
+235 
-247 YYKKG
+247 
-252 ANLKSTGINAPKERR
+252 
-267 PNLYYPILV
+267 
-276 DSKTLVVST
+276 VVFD
-285 ISEEEFSKIYNR
+285 FSKPI
-297 DLKQH
+297 
-302 NEFYIA
+302 
-308 ELRNKYEKLGYYFLL
+308 KLLQFLL
-323 PITNGKGM
+323 SLRSPN
-331 SWRWSWQKVK
+331 
-341 TTSAEIIVN
+341 AIV
-350 VNGNDVSLYKKQRP
+350 
-364 QMGDLPSKKPK
+364 
-375 SVFYKPEYSS
+375 
-385 GNGKAEIVSILG
+385 
-397 DNIFGYPKPLRLM
+397 
-410 VDILTI
+410 
-416 ASSTDATILDFFA
+416 LDFFA

-443 EDGGHR
+443 EDGCHR

-503 ENSVKNRRALMASCI
+503 ENSVKNRRALMASCT

-528 HEKETFGGR
+528 HEEESFGGR

-543 LRYFKD
+543 LRYFKN

-559 ERVISL
+559 ERVVSL
-565 IVPMMAEI
+565 IVPMIAEI

-599 LPFIQLSALPAAFI
+599 LPFIELSALPAAFI

-639 MQEALNDT
+639 MQEALHDT
-647 YNYVEKEG
+647 YNYVEKKG

>member
-1 MEQGKNEDT
+1 
-10 DMGKKID
+10 MGKKID
-17 LETLRQQ
+17 LQTLRQQ
-24 IQGLPIDKELKH
+24 IQELPIDKELKY

-51 WEESEEEAQEIMQEY
+51 WEESEEEALEIMQEY

-97 ALTALTYTHAGK
+97 ALTALAYTHAGK

-142 KWLSFMNKRL
+142 KWLSFMDKRL

-169 DDNEQAQVKLL
+169 DDNEQASLRLL
-180 CDEIF
+180 CDEVF
-185 GEINFIATLPT
+185 GEHNCLVNMVWDLGSGTSAGHFTRAHEYILVYALNRNNIPNFSGGEGVIDDRAIKKKSIKNAESEYFFKAGTKFEASDGFELTGEWGGSEKTRLVKGRFICENKQLKEDVVLAACWTQRNQMDSFFSGKETFDSKGQKVLEFYFRDNGKLYCRKERDTINPPSVLRNIATTKQGSAL
-196 IMNLKGNQ
+196 LKDMFDGQ
-204 DEFGFAGTHEYT
+204 
-216 LVYCLCHDI
+216 
-225 CSLNQLPVEE
+225 
-235 EELDDWLSDEKG
+235 
-247 YYKKG
+247 
-252 ANLKSTGINAPKERR
+252 
-267 PNLYYPILV
+267 
-276 DSKTLVVST
+276 VVFD
-285 ISEEEFSKIYNR
+285 FSKPI
-297 DLKQH
+297 
-302 NEFYIA
+302 
-308 ELRNKYEKLGYYFLL
+308 KLLQFLL
-323 PITNGKGM
+323 SLRSPN
-331 SWRWSWQKVK
+331 
-341 TTSAEIIVN
+341 AIV
-350 VNGNDVSLYKKQRP
+350 
-364 QMGDLPSKKPK
+364 
-375 SVFYKPEYSS
+375 
-385 GNGKAEIVSILG
+385 
-397 DNIFGYPKPLRLM
+397 
-410 VDILTI
+410 
-416 ASSTDATILDFFA
+416 LDFFA

-475 GYTTPKGEQVPGLT
+475 GYTTPKGEQVLGLT

-528 HEKETFGGR
+528 HEEESFGGR

-543 LRYFKD
+543 LRYFKN

-559 ERVISL
+559 ERVVSL
-565 IVPMMAEI
+565 IVPMIAEV

-599 LPFIQLSALPAAFI
+599 LPFIELSALPAAFI

-639 MQEALNDT
+639 MQEALYDT
-647 YNYVEKEG
+647 YNYVEKKG

>member
-1 MEQGKNEDT
+1 
-10 DMGKKID
+10 MGKKID
-17 LETLRQQ
+17 LQTLRQQ
-24 IQGLPIDKELKH
+24 IQEFPIDKELKH
-36 DLLDAISDKK
+36 DLLEAISDKK

-71 EDESKRLDSAPE
+71 EDESKRLDSVPE

-142 KWLSFMNKRL
+142 KWLSFMDKRL

-169 DDNEQAQVKLL
+169 DDNEQASLRLL
-180 CDEIF
+180 CDEVF
-185 GEINFIATLPT
+185 GEHNCLVNMVWDLGSGTSAGHFTRAHEYILVYALNRNNIPNFSGGEGVIDDRAIKKKSIKNAESEYFFKAGTKFEASDGFELTGEWGGSEKTRLVKGRFICENKQLKEDVVLAACWTQRNQMDSFFSGKETFDSKGQKVLEFYFRDNGKLYCRKERDTINPPSVLRNIATTKQGSAL
-196 IMNLKGNQ
+196 LKDMFDGQ
-204 DEFGFAGTHEYT
+204 
-216 LVYCLCHDI
+216 
-225 CSLNQLPVEE
+225 
-235 EELDDWLSDEKG
+235 
-247 YYKKG
+247 
-252 ANLKSTGINAPKERR
+252 
-267 PNLYYPILV
+267 
-276 DSKTLVVST
+276 VVFD
-285 ISEEEFSKIYNR
+285 FSKPI
-297 DLKQH
+297 
-302 NEFYIA
+302 
-308 ELRNKYEKLGYYFLL
+308 KLLQFLL
-323 PITNGKGM
+323 SLRSPN
-331 SWRWSWQKVK
+331 
-341 TTSAEIIVN
+341 AIV
-350 VNGNDVSLYKKQRP
+350 
-364 QMGDLPSKKPK
+364 
-375 SVFYKPEYSS
+375 
-385 GNGKAEIVSILG
+385 
-397 DNIFGYPKPLRLM
+397 
-410 VDILTI
+410 
-416 ASSTDATILDFFA
+416 LDFFA

-528 HEKETFGGR
+528 HEEESFGGR

-543 LRYFKD
+543 LRYFKN

-559 ERVISL
+559 ERVVSL
-565 IVPMMAEI
+565 IVPMIAEV

-578 PLKVYVYSDGAYAY
+578 PLKVYVYRDGAYAY

-599 LPFIQLSALPAAFI
+599 LPFIELSALPAAFI

-639 MQEALNDT
+639 MQEALHDT
-647 YNYVEKEG
+647 YNYVEKKG

>member
-1 MEQGKNEDT
+1 
-10 DMGKKID
+10 MGKKID
-17 LETLRQQ
+17 LQTLRQQ
-24 IQGLPIDKELKH
+24 IQEFPIDKELKH
-36 DLLDAISDKK
+36 DLLEAISYKK

-109 IDVIYIDPPYNTG
+109 IDIIYIDPPYNTG

-142 KWLSFMNKRL
+142 KWLSFMDKRL

-169 DDNEQAQVKLL
+169 DDNEQASLRLL
-180 CDEIF
+180 CDEVF
-185 GEINFIATLPT
+185 GEHNCLVNMVWDLGSGTSAGHFTRAHEYILVYALNRNNIPNFSGGEGVIDDRAIKKKSIKNAESEYFFKAGTKFEASDGFELTGEWGGSEKTRLVKGRFICENKQLKEDVVLAACWTQRNQMDSFFSGKETFDSKGQKVLEFYFRDNGKLYCRKERDTINPPSVLRNIATTKQGSAL
-196 IMNLKGNQ
+196 LKDMFDGQ
-204 DEFGFAGTHEYT
+204 
-216 LVYCLCHDI
+216 
-225 CSLNQLPVEE
+225 
-235 EELDDWLSDEKG
+235 
-247 YYKKG
+247 
-252 ANLKSTGINAPKERR
+252 
-267 PNLYYPILV
+267 
-276 DSKTLVVST
+276 VVFD
-285 ISEEEFSKIYNR
+285 FSKPI
-297 DLKQH
+297 
-302 NEFYIA
+302 
-308 ELRNKYEKLGYYFLL
+308 KLLQFLL
-323 PITNGKGM
+323 SLRSPN
-331 SWRWSWQKVK
+331 
-341 TTSAEIIVN
+341 AIV
-350 VNGNDVSLYKKQRP
+350 
-364 QMGDLPSKKPK
+364 
-375 SVFYKPEYSS
+375 
-385 GNGKAEIVSILG
+385 
-397 DNIFGYPKPLRLM
+397 
-410 VDILTI
+410 
-416 ASSTDATILDFFA
+416 LDFFA

-528 HEKETFGGR
+528 QEEESFGGR

-543 LRYFKD
+543 LRYFKN

-559 ERVISL
+559 ERVVSL
-565 IVPMMAEI
+565 IVPMIAEV

-578 PLKVYVYSDGAYAY
+578 PMKVYVYSDGAYAY

-599 LPFIQLSALPAAFI
+599 LPFIELSALPAAFI

-639 MQEALNDT
+639 MQEALHDT
-647 YNYVEKEG
+647 YNYVEKKG

>member
-1 MEQGKNEDT
+1 
-10 DMGKKID
+10 MGKKID
-17 LETLRQQ
+17 LQTLRQQ
-24 IQGLPIDKELKH
+24 IQEFPIDKELKH
-36 DLLDAISDKK
+36 DLLEAISDKK

-83 GSPNHVLI
+83 GSPNQVLI

-152 KIAKKLLSD
+152 KIAKKLLSE

-169 DDNEQAQVKLL
+169 DDNEQAQLKML

-185 GEINFIATLPT
+185 GEDCFVSKCVWQST
-196 IMNLKGNQ
+196 
-204 DEFGFAGTHEYT
+204 AGSNTGTDIVTVTEYVF
-216 LVYCLCHDI
+216 VYCKSREYCKFDGVL
-225 CSLNQLPVEE
+225 SSEE
-235 EELDDWLSDEKG
+235 SFKYSDEYENERGKYSLDKLDRRRVAG
-247 YYKKG
+247 HYSEALNFPIEMPDGTLRYPG
-252 ANLKSTGINAPKERR
+252 GGNEKSSEGWNY
-267 PNLYYPILV
+267 LW
-276 DSKTLVVST
+276 SKTKIQWGIENGFVV
-285 ISEEEFSKIYNR
+285 FKKVKGVWNVYNKRYSKIDNTGKR
-297 DLKQH
+297 I
-302 NEFYIA
+302 ERSTPF
-308 ELRNKYEKLGYYFLL
+308 RNL
-323 PITNGKGM
+323 ITSDVFNTAQG
-331 SWRWSWQKVK
+331 
-341 TTSAEIIVN
+341 TAEITSIFHVRTF
-350 VNGNDVSLYKKQRP
+350 DFPK
-364 QMGDLPSKKPK
+364 PSKFIKQLLDISIRTKP
-375 SVFYKPEYSS
+375 
-385 GNGKAEIVSILG
+385 N
-397 DNIFGYPKPLRLM
+397 
-410 VDILTI
+410 
-416 ASSTDATILDFFA
+416 ATILDFFA
-429 GSGTTLHATMQLNS
+429 GSGTTLHATMQLNA

-528 HEKETFGGR
+528 HEEESFGGR

-543 LRYFKD
+543 LRYFKN

-559 ERVISL
+559 ERVVSL
-565 IVPMMAEI
+565 IVPMIAEV

-599 LPFIQLSALPAAFI
+599 LPFIELSALPAAFI

-639 MQEALNDT
+639 MQEALHDT
-647 YNYVEKEG
+647 YNYVEKKG

>member
-1 MEQGKNEDT
+1 MEQGKNENT

-17 LETLRQQ
+17 LQTLRQQ
-24 IQGLPIDKELKH
+24 IQEFPIDKELKH
-36 DLLDAISDKK
+36 DLLEAISDKK

-71 EDESKRLDSAPE
+71 EDESKRLDSVPE

-142 KWLSFMNKRL
+142 KWLSFMDKRL

-169 DDNEQAQVKLL
+169 DDNEQASLRLL
-180 CDEIF
+180 CDEVF
-185 GEINFIATLPT
+185 GEHNCLVNMVWDLGSGTSAGHFTRAHEYILVYALNRNNIPNFSGGEGVIDDRAIKKKSIKNAESEYFFKAGTKFEASDGFELTGEWGGSEKTRLVKGRFICENKQLKEDVVLAACWTQRNQMDSFFSGKETFDSKGQKVLEFYFRDNGKLYCRKERDTINPPSVLRNIATTKQGSAL
-196 IMNLKGNQ
+196 LKDMFDGQ
-204 DEFGFAGTHEYT
+204 
-216 LVYCLCHDI
+216 
-225 CSLNQLPVEE
+225 
-235 EELDDWLSDEKG
+235 
-247 YYKKG
+247 
-252 ANLKSTGINAPKERR
+252 
-267 PNLYYPILV
+267 
-276 DSKTLVVST
+276 VVFD
-285 ISEEEFSKIYNR
+285 FSKPI
-297 DLKQH
+297 
-302 NEFYIA
+302 
-308 ELRNKYEKLGYYFLL
+308 KLLQFLL
-323 PITNGKGM
+323 SLRSPN
-331 SWRWSWQKVK
+331 
-341 TTSAEIIVN
+341 AIV
-350 VNGNDVSLYKKQRP
+350 
-364 QMGDLPSKKPK
+364 
-375 SVFYKPEYSS
+375 
-385 GNGKAEIVSILG
+385 
-397 DNIFGYPKPLRLM
+397 
-410 VDILTI
+410 
-416 ASSTDATILDFFA
+416 LDFFA

-528 HEKETFGGR
+528 HEEESFGGR

-543 LRYFKD
+543 LRYFKN

-559 ERVISL
+559 ERVVSL
-565 IVPMMAEI
+565 IVPMIAEV

-599 LPFIQLSALPAAFI
+599 LPFIELSALPAAFI

-626 VKEEEIAEFNEEE
+626 VKEEEIAECNEEE
-639 MQEALNDT
+639 MQEALHDT
-647 YNYVEKEG
+647 YNYVEKKG